1 MAAKVTCNFFV
12 ASGDAPEV
20 FKFGEEIFDAVT
32 LTIEM
37 LVKGRFLGSARMQGY
52 DGGAA
57 ELVHISADG
66 ITVVALVHD
75 GTAAGF

>member
-1 MAAKVTCNFFV
+1 
-12 ASGDAPEV
+12 
-20 FKFGEEIFDAVT
+20 
-32 LTIEM
+32 M

-66 ITVVALVHD
+66 ITVVALSMMAQLPD
-75 GTAAGF
+75 CK